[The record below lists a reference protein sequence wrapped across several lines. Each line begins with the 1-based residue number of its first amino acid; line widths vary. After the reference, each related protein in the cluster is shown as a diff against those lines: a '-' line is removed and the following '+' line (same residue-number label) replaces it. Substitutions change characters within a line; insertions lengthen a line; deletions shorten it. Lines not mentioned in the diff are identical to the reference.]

1 MTEFGTD
8 GRKGRIVTP
17 DRTPEPTIDLDNA
30 PEAGTRGLPDWRRF
44 LRPSTRRT
52 MTTAGLTA
60 IAALLVGYAIG
71 GGRLPPSHPQ
81 AATARPLAASDQQ
94 HGLHARLLAPAT
106 AAAGERVPVLAFRNT
121 KLCGPTELRFDNAAV
136 DQRIIRYAAPDS
148 QTYPQIFMSMDV
160 PRSAKPGTHEIEVLG
175 PVPSTHGAMCADV
188 PERQGR
194 IATTT
199 ISIGVG

>member
-1 MTEFGTD
+1 
-8 GRKGRIVTP
+8 VTP
-17 DRTPEPTIDLDNA
+17 DRTPDPTIDLDTA
-30 PEAGTRGLPDWRRF
+30 PAAGTRGLPDWRRF

-52 MTTAGLTA
+52 MTTAALTA

-71 GGRLPPSHPQ
+71 GGRPAPDRPQ
-81 AATARPLAASDQQ
+81 AATARPLAASDGQQ
-94 HGLHARLLAPAT
+94 LHARLLAPAT
-106 AAAGERVPVLAFRNT
+106 AAAGERVPVLAFRNP

-148 QTYPQIFMSMDV
+148 HTYPQIFMSMDV
-160 PRSAKPGTHEIEVLG
+160 PRSAKPGTHEIELLG